1 MVHFVERFIFHRKI
15 LTKSTLT
22 FSGKYIEFSQF
33 LLKYKYHKSSK
44 PMMLLK
50 RLQLGLIHV
59 AVAMTLVPIDS
70 TLNRV
75 MIKEMSIS
83 ATLFAILS
91 SFPYLFAPIQ
101 VAIGSYSD
109 RHPIFGFR
117 RTPYILAGL
126 LLCVLSLVLLP
137 PVAFLMDSNFALGV
151 FAAVFAFG
159 AWGMGYNLSAVS
171 YLSLASE
178 LSGENGRGKTIA
190 VMWFMMI
197 VSIIL
202 TAISLG
208 HMVDPYTPAALI
220 HAFQV
225 IAAAALTLGLIGL
238 IKLEPR
244 SNLVLSKPTSES
256 YTVKQMTDVIMS
268 NPAAKVFFVYLLLLL
283 VGILGQNILLEPFA
297 GQAFGL
303 SVGQSTSRV
312 NEIWGTF
319 VLLSIIVAGLLEGRI
334 RKKIVAQFGNLS
346 SLLGFII
353 IVISG
358 LTANKNTFYIGI
370 TVLGLGTGFCTV
382 ANLSLM
388 FDFTVPG
395 LVGLYIGAWGFS
407 NAISRLT
414 GNMLGG
420 VVFDVLKRATGSA
433 LIGYLVVFSI
443 EGLLLLVAALMLNRI
458 DVGAFQKQAH
468 EPGFIEKVAIT
479 AE

>member
-1 MVHFVERFIFHRKI
+1 MF
-15 LTKSTLT
+15 
-22 FSGKYIEFSQF
+22 
-33 LLKYKYHKSSK
+33 
-44 PMMLLK
+44 LK
-50 RLQLGLIHV
+50 RFQLGLIHV

-75 MIKEMSIS
+75 MIKELSIS

-91 SFPYLFAPIQ
+91 SLPYLFAPIQ

-109 RHPIFGFR
+109 RHPILGFR

-126 LLCVLSLVLLP
+126 LLCVVSLILLP
-137 PVAFLMDSNFALGV
+137 PVAFLIDKNFGLGIV
-151 FAAVFAFG
+151 AGVFAFG

-178 LSGENGRGKTIA
+178 LSGEKERGKTIA
-190 VMWFMMI
+190 TMWFMMI

-225 IAAAALTLGLIGL
+225 IAAAALTLGLLGL

-244 SNLVLSKPTSES
+244 SSVSASQPAAET
-256 YTVKQMTDVIMS
+256 YTLKQMYEVIAS
-268 NPAAKVFFVYLLLLL
+268 NQAAKTFFVYLLLLL

-303 SVGQSTSRV
+303 GVGQTTSRV

-319 VLLSIIVAGLLEGRI
+319 VLLSIIVAGLLEGRVSK
-334 RKKIVAQFGNLS
+334 RIVAQVGNIG
-346 SLLGFII
+346 SLIGFII
-353 IVISG
+353 IVVSG
-358 LTANKNTFYIGI
+358 VIANKEVFYIGI
-370 TVLGLGTGFCTV
+370 TVLGLGTGLCTV

-407 NAISRLT
+407 NALSRLT
-414 GNMLGG
+414 GNLLAG

-433 LIGYLVVFSI
+433 LTGYLVVFVI
-443 EGLLLLVAALMLNRI
+443 EGVLLFIAAIMLSRI
-458 DVGAFQKQAH
+458 DVNAFQKQAH
-468 EPGFIEKVAIT
+468 EPSFVDKVALA